1 MFGYAYLKAYVESA
15 KPKLEIFKNKIYPTK
30 ATEKREENRV
40 LPPITIKIYLHF
52 KWPYK
57 MRGTKLKKPYLDK
70 ANGED

>member
-40 LPPITIKIYLHF
+40 LPPITIKQVAIQDERNKTEKTLS
-52 KWPYK
+52 
-57 MRGTKLKKPYLDK
+57 G
-70 ANGED
+70 